1 MKRHWRTL
9 SCLVGAGGLL
19 VAALALSG
27 SAAAAATAQ
36 DGGTFTCTGT
46 IDSPG
51 ILAGPH
57 TNVVISG
64 ACVVNAGPATVNG
77 NLVIAPGGALT
88 AIWALNDQTG
98 TGNSDLT
105 VRGNLTVQN
114 GASLM
119 LGCYSKLITVWGA
132 THLITVP
139 DFPCADD
146 PNPGAPTLNTHD
158 VVYGNLVADNPL
170 GVVTH
175 QLTVHGN
182 VVQNG
187 GGAGTGCAPVGIFNK
202 YFGLPD
208 YTTYTNVTV
217 GGNLQLS
224 GLSTCWFGIIRNTV
238 QGNVT
243 DTNNLSIPDANEV
256 ITNVI
261 FGNLSCSGNSPAME
275 LGDSNGQPNQVGGNA
290 TGECGFDVILPNP
303 APDVGVSVPPTFQ
316 PASVPL
322 HHK

>member
-9 SCLVGAGGLL
+9 SCLIGAGGLL
-19 VAALALSG
+19 VAALALSTG
-27 SAAAAATAQ
+27 SAAAATAQ
-36 DGGTFTCTGT
+36 SGGTFTCTGT

-51 ILAGPH
+51 ILVGTH
-57 TNVVISG
+57 TNVVIHG

-77 NLVIAPGGALT
+77 NLVIAPGAALT

-146 PNPGAPTLNTHD
+146 PNPGAPTLSTHD
-158 VVYGNLVADNPL
+158 VVDGNLVADNPL

-175 QLTVHGN
+175 QLTVRGN

-208 YTTYTNVTV
+208 YT
-217 GGNLQLS
+217 
-224 GLSTCWFGIIRNTV
+224 IIRDTV

-256 ITNVI
+256 ITNVV